1 MDISIFGIGSVAAI
15 TVLCYLVGSGAKTTP
30 LDNKYIPVICGC
42 TGLVLGLVAM
52 YAGMPEF
59 PATDPIT
66 AAAVGAVSGLA
77 ATGINQAVKQ
87 LGKQY
92 TTKALGLRPVFL
104 FFLKVPP
111 SSGITDKGG
120 WVEKEIMSATGGMW
134 R

>member
-30 LDNKYIPVICGC
+30 LDNKYIAVICGC

-59 PATDPIT
+59 PATDSIT

-87 LGKQY
+87 LGKN
-92 TTKALGLRPVFL
+92 
-104 FFLKVPP
+104 
-111 SSGITDKGG
+111 
-120 WVEKEIMSATGGMW
+120 
-134 R
+134 

>member
-59 PATDPIT
+59 PATDSIT

-87 LGKQY
+87 LGKD
-92 TTKALGLRPVFL
+92 
-104 FFLKVPP
+104 KVQ
-111 SSGITDKGG
+111 
-120 WVEKEIMSATGGMW
+120 
-134 R
+134 

>member
-87 LGKQY
+87 LGLF
-92 TTKALGLRPVFL
+92 TTRK
-104 FFLKVPP
+104 
-111 SSGITDKGG
+111 
-120 WVEKEIMSATGGMW
+120 SAVSDNIADSVKKPHC
-134 R
+134 